1 MDESGSEEGR
11 PVVVAMVGMKNP
23 GADFFQQFGKGEDLQ
38 RAEAGQPMK
47 REGMGLWAKRSLF
60 RSGDFDGPSPGGKTV
75 GESKALAIRAPAPEP
90 GVELENPTGE
100 IRSGH

>member
-1 MDESGSEEGR
+1 
-11 PVVVAMVGMKNP
+11 
-23 GADFFQQFGKGEDLQ
+23 
-38 RAEAGQPMK
+38 MK
-47 REGMGLWAKRSLF
+47 RKGMDLWAQRSLF

>member
-1 MDESGSEEGR
+1 MD
-11 PVVVAMVGMKNP
+11 
-23 GADFFQQFGKGEDLQ
+23 
-38 RAEAGQPMK
+38 
-47 REGMGLWAKRSLF
+47 LWAQRSLF